1 MCRLE
6 RCRARSPQLAV
17 FSRPSGR
24 WTDANRVTVVRVGR
38 ENHLVEVCSASKLKG
53 RSPNDESI
61 EIEETVAVDVVALVA
76 LFIALS
82 GGAYAG
88 VTLNQVRS
96 VHIKNGEVKTVDLAN
111 NAVKLAKINNNAI
124 NSAKIQNSQV
134 TSADLADGTVA
145 SADIAD
151 ATVSSADITD
161 GTIASADL
169 AASAT
174 ADLND
179 ASTLGGLS
187 VSQIV
192 AAAGGRYLEAR
203 QAVGNVNVET
213 LTDQNLVT
221 LNLPEAGKYL
231 ITARMPVSCTYDGS
245 DLTGATPDAAAAL
258 QPNLIAKARL
268 FVGGTLTDTVTQT
281 CEADSAIAVV
291 LAAVFRGSTVVEITR
306 QIEVTGPTAVQLSG
320 LSETSLVLFFTFPAA
335 QRITATASGSII
347 QSISVR
353 T

>member
-1 MCRLE
+1 ME
-6 RCRARSPQLAV
+6 VWYTMNPARWKKPSP
-17 FSRPSGR
+17 SM
-24 WTDANRVTVVRVGR
+24 
-38 ENHLVEVCSASKLKG
+38 
-53 RSPNDESI
+53 I
-61 EIEETVAVDVVALVA
+61 VALVA

-82 GGAYAG
+82 GGAYAS

-96 VHIKNGEVKTVDLAN
+96 VHIKNGEVKSVDLAN
-111 NAVKLAKINNNAI
+111 NAVKRAKINNNAV
-124 NSAKIQNSQV
+124 NSAKIQNGQVTSADIADGTV
-134 TSADLADGTVA
+134 TSADLA
-145 SADIAD
+145 
-151 ATVSSADITD
+151 AT
-161 GTIASADL
+161 
-169 AASAT
+169 AA

-187 VSQIV
+187 VPQIV

-203 QAVGNVNVET
+203 QPAGSVDVET

-245 DLTGATPDAAAAL
+245 DVTLATPDAAQAL
-258 QPNLIAKARL
+258 QPNLIAKAKL
-268 FVGGTLTDTVTQT
+268 FVGGTLTDTVTQA
-281 CEADSAIAVV
+281 CEADSAIVVV
-291 LAAVFRGSTVVEITR
+291 LAAVFRGSTVVEVTR

-320 LSETSLVLFFTFPAA
+320 LSETSIVLIFPVPAA

-347 QSISVR
+347 QAISVR